1 MAKTYRHTALR
12 HIGNVLAT
20 TLVRAEVK
28 VGPIQLLTV
37 RGRKS
42 GLPRTTPVAVVE
54 QQGQRYLVATYGL
67 VDWVRNLR
75 AAAEAT
81 LTLGRRSEAIKV
93 IELPPQEAVS
103 VLKASLGGGGG
114 AFKAYFDVPAEA
126 PLQEFE
132 REAVRHPVFVVH
144 KSL

>member
-20 TLVRAEVK
+20 ILVRAGVK
-28 VGPIQLLTV
+28 VGPIHLLTV

-42 GLPRTTPVAVVE
+42 GLPCTTPVAVVE
-54 QQGQRYLVATYGL
+54 QQRQRYLVATYGL

-75 AAAEAT
+75 TA
-81 LTLGRRSEAIKV
+81 
-93 IELPPQEAVS
+93 
-103 VLKASLGGGGG
+103 
-114 AFKAYFDVPAEA
+114 AEA

>member
-12 HIGNVLAT
+12 RIGNVLAT
-20 TLVRAEVK
+20 TLVRAGVK
-28 VGPIQLLTV
+28 VGPIHLLTV

-54 QQGQRYLVATYGL
+54 QQGQRYLVATFGPG
-67 VDWVRNLR
+67 DWVRNLR
-75 AAAEAT
+75 AAGEAT
-81 LTLGRRSEAIKV
+81 LTLGRRSETIKV
-93 IELPPQEAVS
+93 IELPAQEAAP
-103 VLKASLGGGGG
+103 VLKACLGGSGG
-114 AFKAYFDVPAEA
+114 AFKAYFDVTAEA

-132 REAVRHPVFVVH
+132 REAGRHPVFVVR